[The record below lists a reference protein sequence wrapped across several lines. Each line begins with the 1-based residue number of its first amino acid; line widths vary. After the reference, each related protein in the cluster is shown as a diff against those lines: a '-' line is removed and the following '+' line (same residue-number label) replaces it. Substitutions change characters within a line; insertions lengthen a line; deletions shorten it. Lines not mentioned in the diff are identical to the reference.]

1 MVMYVTV
8 CLVLVTLVLF
18 ETGLLPQGYFAAD
31 KELEF
36 IVVSI
41 MELQSI
47 CLIPLALR
55 LFKFRYVADD
65 LKARGERA
73 LKKWGILRMD
83 MLCIPMF
90 LNVFFYELFLTPAF
104 GYMAIIFAISLV
116 FVLPTKSRC
125 ENELS

>member
-8 CLVLVTLVLF
+8 FLVLVTLVLF

-31 KELEF
+31 KESEF

-73 LKKWGILRMD
+73 LKKWGIHRMD